1 MLDDIDYFLK
11 KMNWSEKDL
20 EEYLS
25 RPEIKHE
32 SYLSEVRLW
41 NLAKKIHGLL
51 YKKV

>member
-1 MLDDIDYFLK
+1 
-11 KMNWSEKDL
+11 MNWSEKDL